1 MFLNDH
7 LYYKM
12 YLFNFLGTPKISL
25 TSGNMMFHALWLLV
39 SYKLEEGC
47 IDKHIQVHSWKSPP
61 SEVTF
66 PDTFGAED

>member
-1 MFLNDH
+1 MFPFLNDH

-12 YLFNFLGTPKISL
+12 YLFIFLGTPKICL

-47 IDKHIQVHSWKSPP
+47 IDKHIQVHS
-61 SEVTF
+61 
-66 PDTFGAED
+66 